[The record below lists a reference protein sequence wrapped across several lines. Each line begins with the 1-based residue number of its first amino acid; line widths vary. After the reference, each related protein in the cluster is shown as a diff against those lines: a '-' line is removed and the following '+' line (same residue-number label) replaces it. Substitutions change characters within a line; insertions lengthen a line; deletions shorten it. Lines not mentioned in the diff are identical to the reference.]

1 MKFKHFETS
10 LDKEREYPKLVRD
23 GIPEI
28 VKADKGIDAKIRVL
42 EDDEEYLAYLLKKV
56 EEEADELTNA
66 ESKEH
71 IVEEMAD
78 VLEVMDAILKFNDID
93 IEIVKKVQIEKV
105 EKRGGF
111 EKRLLMLEEVK

>member
-23 GIPEI
+23 NTPEI
-28 VKADKGIDAKIRVL
+28 VGKITGKEVKTRVL

-56 EEEADELTNA
+56 EEEANELANA

-78 VLEVMDAILKFNDID
+78 VMDAILKFNDID
-93 IEIVKKVQIEKV
+93 IEIVKKVQIEKA